1 MPLASYLAQILSLA
15 FRFFI
20 SRLGVALCLAISSLV
35 VWFAPPALAG
45 VSNIPGSGELRG
57 VSMGTFSGDSTV
69 DKASSAAFKVLSTA
83 KVILNGL
90 AIAFIVY
97 LGLMMVIAYG
107 DDGQLTKLKQQMI
120 YILTAFLF
128 INIPGQI
135 YNIATAGRNTGA
147 RDVTGVPTGG
157 DFGVSRTTGSNLFI
171 NFDLWNSTIENGVV
185 AFLRILV
192 IGFAVF
198 YFTLAGFKLLVSGGN
213 EETLKTAKRQ
223 AIYGFLALVFLGVI
237 QGWVSV
243 AYSGNIPQGQ
253 SLFASLANLALFFA
267 GPVAIFFLTL

>member
-1 MPLASYLAQILSLA
+1 MGI
-15 FRFFI
+15 
-20 SRLGVALCLAISSLV
+20 ALCLALASLV
-35 VWFAPPALAG
+35 VFFAPPASAG
-45 VSNIPGSGELRG
+45 VQNIPGSGELRG
-57 VSMGTFSGDSTV
+57 VSMGAFSGDTTV

-90 AIAFIVY
+90 AVVFIVY

-147 RDVTGVPTGG
+147 RDVTGIPTGG
-157 DFGVSRTTGSNLFI
+157 DFSVSRTSGSNLFI
-171 NFDLWNSTIENGVV
+171 NFDLWNTTVENGVV

-198 YFTLAGFKLLVSGGN
+198 YFTLAGSQNCQTTGAVWIFSAHISLNYSGLDISRLLWKYPTG
-213 EETLKTAKRQ
+213 TDTFCF
-223 AIYGFLALVFLGVI
+223 YGQSCALFCRT
-237 QGWVSV
+237 
-243 AYSGNIPQGQ
+243 SGNIFSHFGGLVLHHL
-253 SLFASLANLALFFA
+253 SR
-267 GPVAIFFLTL
+267 G